1 MPTKDTE
8 KINAVVYIDGK
19 PIEGI
24 KEITLP
30 EIRVAKEN
38 FINKLKKL
46 IRIEILVFIAKC
58 RMRRGR

>member
-8 KINAVVYIDGK
+8 KINAVVYIGGK

-30 EIRVAKEN
+30 EISVAREN
-38 FINKLKKL
+38 FINKLKTL
-46 IRIEILVFIAKC
+46 IRTKILVFMA
-58 RMRRGR
+58 RHRRGR